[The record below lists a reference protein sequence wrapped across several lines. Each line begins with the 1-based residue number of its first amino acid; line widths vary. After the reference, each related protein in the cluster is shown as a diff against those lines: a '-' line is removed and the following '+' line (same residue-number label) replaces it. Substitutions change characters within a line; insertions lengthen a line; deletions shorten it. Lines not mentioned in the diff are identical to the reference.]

1 MSSYELPR
9 RSNMAILDHSPVFV
23 ASASLICLV
32 SYYFYAVKD
41 WEERSRGRPLPPG
54 PHRLPIVGNLFNAPT
69 AKPWYGYRDLCAQYG
84 KYDF

>member
-9 RSNMAILDHSPVFV
+9 RSSMAIFDHSPVFV

-41 WEERSRGRPLPPG
+41 WKERSRGRPLPPG
-54 PHRLPIVGNLFNAPT
+54 PRRLPIVGNLFNAPT

-84 KYDF
+84 KYDL